1 MKLKMEMMD
10 GQVLEGWEEGNIK
23 FGPTYKYY
31 PNSEVYYGGLHG
43 LKAEKRRAPAWYNII
58 FLTFFFLHHILYKN
72 ESKTQNLF
80 QNSGAT
86 ELYGTERD

>member
-31 PNSEVYYGGLHG
+31 RNSEVYYGSLHG
-43 LKAEKRRAPAWYNII
+43 LKSEKRRAPAW
-58 FLTFFFLHHILYKN
+58 
-72 ESKTQNLF
+72 
-80 QNSGAT
+80 
-86 ELYGTERD
+86 